1 MKPIQTVVVVFLSLL
16 ALVQLLR
23 VLLGWSVLVNG
34 IAIPIWASVIA
45 VLVAG
50 GLAFLL
56 WREARR

>member
-34 IAIPIWASVIA
+34 NAIPIWASVIA

>member
-1 MKPIQTVVVVFLSLL
+1 MKPMHTVVVVFLSLL

-23 VLLGWSVLVNG
+23 VLLGWSVVVNG
-34 IAIPIWASVIA
+34 IDIPVWASIIA

-50 GLAFLL
+50 GLALLL

>member
-23 VLLGWSVLVNG
+23 VLLGWSVVVNG
-34 IAIPIWASVIA
+34 IAIPIWASTIA

-50 GLAFLL
+50 GLALLL

>member
-23 VLLGWSVLVNG
+23 VLLGWGVVVNG

-50 GLAFLL
+50 GLAVLL

>member
-23 VLLGWSVLVNG
+23 VLLGWGVVVNG

-50 GLAFLL
+50 GLALLL

>member
-16 ALVQLLR
+16 ALVQLVR
-23 VLLGWSVLVNG
+23 VLLGWSVVVNG
-34 IAIPIWASVIA
+34 MDIPIWASVIA

>member
-23 VLLGWSVLVNG
+23 VLLGWGVVVNG
-34 IAIPIWASVIA
+34 IAIPMWASVIA

-50 GLAFLL
+50 GLALLL